1 MAGKGNRQR
10 LKTPNAVFGFA
21 FRLQANGGGAPLT
34 LFPKTYVIND
44 PTNFNLKGF
53 VDETNNNAP
62 IAAWPTFPGFNP
74 NPAIGPLS
82 RIYHSNIT
90 PNNVLLSQVSKA
102 SLVSTYGMRSK
113 PQESFLPQEFD
124 YGRSPLFVNQDE
136 VINNFTGIRRMAVSL
151 IDGIATA
158 EVLVNVTQKLT
169 IAHPRIELEVNNLGD
184 VSVVNLTL
192 DGNQVSGVVT
202 IGVDCELWY

>member
-1 MAGKGNRQR
+1 MAGKGNRHR

-21 FRLQANGGGAPLT
+21 FRLQSNGGGAPNT
-34 LFPKTYVIND
+34 PFPKIYSITD

-53 VDETNNNAP
+53 VDETNNNP
-62 IAAWPTFPGFNP
+62 PVVGWPTFPGFNP
-74 NPAIGPLS
+74 NSTIGPFS
-82 RIYHSNIT
+82 RVYHSNIT

-124 YGRSPLFVNQDE
+124 YGRFPLFVNQNE
-136 VINNFTGIRRMAVSL
+136 VINNFTGIRRIAISL
-151 IDGIATA
+151 LSPTAADGTVAQ
-158 EVLVNVTQKLT
+158 VLVNVTQMITPL
-169 IAHPRIELEVNNLGD
+169 HPRIELDINNLGE
-184 VSVVNLTL
+184 VSVVNLSA
-192 DGNQVSGVVT
+192 DVVT

>member
-21 FRLQANGGGAPLT
+21 FVLQANGGGGPGT
-34 LFPKTYVIND
+34 PFPKTYSIID

-62 IAAWPTFPGFNP
+62 VVAWPTFPGFNP
-74 NPAIGPLS
+74 NPTIGPFS
-82 RIYHSNIT
+82 RVYHSNIT

-136 VINNFTGIRRMAVSL
+136 VINNFTGIRR
-151 IDGIATA
+151 IAITLLSPTA
-158 EVLVNVTQKLT
+158 ASGTVAQVLVNVTQMITPL
-169 IAHPRIELEVNNLGD
+169 HPRIELDINNLGE
-184 VSVVNLTL
+184 VSVVNLSA
-192 DGNQVSGVVT
+192 DVVT